1 MCFMLIG
8 CVERTISISSQ
19 PNGALVYLND
29 EEVGRT
35 PVDVPFTF
43 YGVYDVRM
51 ERDGFKPLWTTHE
64 AVAPWWENPGPDLIA
79 EMLPGRRK
87 VNLKWHFE
95 MVAKGEPDEEKL
107 IERAKKLR
115 LEVNQTVGSTSDDGR
130 N

>member
-1 MCFMLIG
+1 MSRILLPLMCFMLIG

-95 MVAKGEPDEEKL
+95 MVANL
-107 IERAKKLR
+107 MKKNSSSVQRSCALK
-115 LEVNQTVGSTSDDGR
+115 
-130 N
+130 